1 MARPYRTMKI
11 LSHAWRR
18 GGRLAGVR
26 AAAAMLVVGFL
37 SYASHD
43 AFARGGVRRHR
54 MALAKLWPINR

>member
-1 MARPYRTMKI
+1 
-11 LSHAWRR
+11 
-18 GGRLAGVR
+18 
-26 AAAAMLVVGFL
+26 MLVVGFL